1 MRNASQKSPEQQRLD
16 ALWRAY
22 INSDPDLRRFY
33 RHKRKIEERRLRQ
46 AYIRLFESTHP
57 TWLPNPAQQ
66 LVAMAALSF
75 VSVALLG
82 ALLICL

>member
-1 MRNASQKSPEQQRLD
+1 MRRKSQKSPEQLRLD

-22 INSDPDLRRFY
+22 VNSDPELRRFY
-33 RHKRKIEERRLRQ
+33 RHKRRIEERRLHK
-46 AYIRLFESTHP
+46 AYTTLFASTRP
-57 TWLPNPAQQ
+57 TWLPNPTGQAIGM
-66 LVAMAALSF
+66 VVMSF